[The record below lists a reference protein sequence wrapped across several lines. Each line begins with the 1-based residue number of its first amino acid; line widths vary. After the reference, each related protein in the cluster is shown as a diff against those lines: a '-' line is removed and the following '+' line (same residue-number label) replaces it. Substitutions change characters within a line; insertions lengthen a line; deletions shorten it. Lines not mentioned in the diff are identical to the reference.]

1 MRSLAQTTPS
11 CCRNSRFHV
20 DYNLA
25 FIGTDFLKKKRAPFD
40 PEYMRELFDHS
51 YAKGR
56 QGYVWHKVPPIYEE
70 TLNP

>member
-1 MRSLAQTTPS
+1 
-11 CCRNSRFHV
+11 
-20 DYNLA
+20 
-25 FIGTDFLKKKRAPFD
+25 
-40 PEYMRELFDHS
+40 MRELFDHS